1 MAAYAGT
8 HAQHV
13 RLKRGHYRNA
23 NLKFMHGFRLA
34 ALFAGSLL
42 TSSGQVIGD
51 VREAAA
57 MHDFARGERYIQN
70 YRAKNGVTPEW
81 LEALSWLGRG
91 ALDQKKYDQEERYAD
106 ETRKLALAELAKRKL
121 DDERHLPI
129 ALGASME
136 VHAQVLAAR
145 GERGEALAFLRH
157 EMDAYR
163 ATSIATRIQKNINLL
178 TLEGKPAPPLEM
190 TEWLGTRPAPLAQLK
205 GRPVLLFFWA
215 HWCGD
220 CKREVSELAR
230 VVSEY
235 QSKGL
240 VLIGPTQHYGYGA
253 GGEDISREQETRYI
267 DEVRSQYY
275 GALGAMSVPLG
286 EANFIR
292 YGSSTTPTIVL
303 LDRQGIVRFYHPGA
317 MLYAQLAAKVAQV
330 VGSGGRAGSK

>member
-1 MAAYAGT
+1 MLVAARALGD
-8 HAQHV
+8 
-13 RLKRGHYRNA
+13 A
-23 NLKFMHGFRLA
+23 NLKLMRMLRLVT
-34 ALFAGSLL
+34 LLAGSHLIA
-42 TSSGQVIGD
+42 SAQVIGD
-51 VREAAA
+51 VREAIA
-57 MHDFARGERYIQN
+57 MHDFARGEKYVQN

-91 ALDQKKYDQEERYAD
+91 ALADKKYDQAERYSD

-136 VHAQVLAAR
+136 VHAQALAAR

-157 EMDAYR
+157 ELDAFR

-190 TEWLGTRPAPLAQLK
+190 TEWLGPRPVPLDRLK

-220 CKREVSELAR
+220 CKREVPDLAR
-230 VVSEY
+230 LVSEY

-240 VLIGPTQHYGYGA
+240 VLIGPSQHYGYTA
-253 GGEDISREQETRYI
+253 GGEDASREKETHYI
-267 DEVRSQYY
+267 DEVRTQYY
-275 GALGAMSVPLG
+275 AALGAMSVPLS

-292 YGSSTTPTIVL
+292 YGASTTPTIVL
-303 LDRQGIVRFYHPGA
+303 VDRGGTVQLYHPGA
-317 MLYAQLAAKVAQV
+317 MPYAQLAAKVAKV
-330 VGSGGRAGSK
+330 VGVEGGAGLK